1 MSQSEEEGLLSRW
14 SRRKLQ
20 TQEETVSE
28 DEILAMEQPDAV
40 NAIGV
45 NEQPAEEQPAEEH
58 GQPVLTDEDMPPVE
72 SLTEESDFSAF
83 MSSGVS
89 DKLRNMAL
97 RKMFHAPVF
106 NIRDG
111 LDEYDEDYTFFEPLG
126 DIVTSDMKHQIEMR
140 ELKRLEEA
148 EAEAKAEAEL
158 EAAEEPVEAE
168 LEQVDNEDDESE
180 LIDDEPGQ
188 SDQSELTVEK
198 PTVENL

>member
-28 DEILAMEQPDAV
+28 DEILAMEQSDTI
-40 NAIGV
+40 NAISV
-45 NEQPAEEQPAEEH
+45 DESSVEQSEQPI
-58 GQPVLTDEDMPPVE
+58 LTDEDMPPIE
-72 SLTEESDFSAF
+72 SLSEDSDFSAF

-126 DIVTSDMKHQIEMR
+126 DIVTCDMKHQVEML
-140 ELKRLEEA
+140 EKKRLEEA
-148 EAEAKAEAEL
+148 EAEAKAKL
-158 EAAEEPVEAE
+158 EAAEEPVETE
-168 LEQVDNEDDESE
+168 LEQVDDEDDESE
-180 LIDDEPGQ
+180 LIDDEPEQ
-188 SDQSELTVEK
+188 SDQSDITVEK
-198 PTVENL
+198 PTVEKL